1 MWKNQLKQYFIVI
14 VKKKRLLER
23 FWMRHALCLC
33 THRSLPFTYARRA
46 SSASLHLY
54 SFDNIHQLQPSATTA
69 QINAVFTSLIKL

>member
-1 MWKNQLKQYFIVI
+1 MWKNQSKQYFIVI

-23 FWMRHALCLC
+23 FWMWHALCLC

-46 SSASLHLY
+46 SLASLHLY

-69 QINAVFTSLIKL
+69 QINALFTSLIKL